1 MEQLLISNAI
11 DQSLDRVDFTPLQG
25 HKVFFDTSLI
35 DCVDKNYIVASTRG
49 RILHAGGR
57 LVEKAEESDVT
68 IEIRSGGVGTDQS
81 ETFVGIPEM
90 SMPGPMPLT
99 IPEIKMWSRGTQTGT
114 AKLGLV
120 AFNTKTRDV
129 IGSGGTIIARSD
141 DSNSYFMGMGP
152 WQSGSVRAEV
162 SRQLG
167 RPEWHPLP
175 SAIALGPASVGG
187 EPNKIRLADAPISL
201 ETPPAPSEN
210 PAVSP
215 ASLDQST
222 DSSSV
227 ETLTEPSGPA
237 PSQDV
242 GRTSLSPSRFSE

>member
-25 HKVFFDTSLI
+25 HAVYFDTTLI
-35 DCVDKNYIVASTRG
+35 DCVDKNYIVSSTRS

-57 LVEKAEESDVT
+57 IVDKAEESDVT

-99 IPEIKMWSRGTQTGT
+99 IPEIKMWSRSTQTGT

-120 AFNTKTRDV
+120 AYHSKTRDI
-129 IGSGGTIIARSD
+129 IGAGGTILARSD
-141 DSNSYFMGMGP
+141 DSNSFFMGMGP

-162 SRQLG
+162 KRQLG
-167 RPEWHPLP
+167 HPDWHPLP
-175 SAIALGPASVGG
+175 NAVALGPTDMGG
-187 EPNKIRLADAPISL
+187 EPSKLRLADAPISL
-201 ETPPAPSEN
+201 EYPPAPSEN
-210 PAVSP
+210 PAVAP
-215 ASLDQST
+215 ASMEQST
-222 DSSSV
+222 DQSPAETPKASDTPEPV
-227 ETLTEPSGPA
+227 EET
-237 PSQDV
+237 
-242 GRTSLSPSRFSE
+242 GRISISPSSLPE